1 MKHRNRRNATTKRQA
16 CRRPQ
21 QRTHITTQRQHSLSH
36 HITPLARED
45 KQQQGG
51 QRDWSPFWAARI
63 GCRGAIFEIYATGE
77 VQTAR
82 LVAEIYIVE
91 HSLGLRRRQ

>member
-91 HSLGLRRRQ
+91 H